1 MYSNLNKTFA
11 VNDQPF
17 HSHDMRCGE
26 ILKRTFKMTN
36 IMAEAVEAIEKKL
49 DGSVFDGSAKFAIQ
63 DEGSIIIDS
72 SGVRVSDD
80 ETEVTLSAS
89 LETFQEI
96 LEGDLDSASAFMTG
110 RLQLDGD
117 MSVAMRLASV
127 LS

>member
-17 HSHDMRCGE
+17 YSHKICRGE

-49 DGSVFDGSAKFAIQ
+49 EGSVFDGSAKFAIQ

-96 LEGDLDSASAFMTG
+96 LEGDLDSTSAFMTG

>member
-1 MYSNLNKTFA
+1 
-11 VNDQPF
+11 
-17 HSHDMRCGE
+17 
-26 ILKRTFKMTN
+26 MTD

-49 DGSVFDGSAKFAIQ
+49 EGSVFAGSAKFAIQ
-63 DEGSIIIDS
+63 DEGAIIIDY

-96 LEGDLDSASAFMTG
+96 LQGNLDSASAFMTG

-117 MSVAMRLASV
+117 MSCLLYTSPSPRD
-127 LS
+127 

>member
-1 MYSNLNKTFA
+1 
-11 VNDQPF
+11 
-17 HSHDMRCGE
+17 
-26 ILKRTFKMTN
+26 MTD
-36 IMAEAVEAIEKKL
+36 IMTEAVEAIEKKRS
-49 DGSVFDGSAKFAIQ
+49 GSVFDGSAKFEIK

-72 SGVRVSDD
+72 SGVRISDD

-96 LEGDLDSASAFMTG
+96 LQGDLDSTSAFMTG

-117 MSVAMRLASV
+117 MSVAMRLASL

>member
-1 MYSNLNKTFA
+1 
-11 VNDQPF
+11 
-17 HSHDMRCGE
+17 MR
-26 ILKRTFKMTN
+26 I
-36 IMAEAVEAIEKKL
+36 
-49 DGSVFDGSAKFAIQ
+49 
-63 DEGSIIIDS
+63 
-72 SGVRVSDD
+72 SDD

-117 MSVAMRLASV
+117 MSVAMRLASI

>member
-1 MYSNLNKTFA
+1 MSFTKELLWQDI
-11 VNDQPF
+11 V
-17 HSHDMRCGE
+17 
-26 ILKRTFKMTN
+26 KRTIKMAD

-49 DGSVFDGSAKFAIQ
+49 AGSIFDGSAKFEIQ

-117 MSVAMRLASV
+117 MSVAMRLASI

>member
-1 MYSNLNKTFA
+1 
-11 VNDQPF
+11 
-17 HSHDMRCGE
+17 
-26 ILKRTFKMTN
+26 MTD
-36 IMAEAVEAIEKKL
+36 IMTEAVEAIEKNL
-49 DGSVFDGSAKFAIQ
+49 SGSVFDGSAKFEIQ

-72 SGVRVSDD
+72 SGVRISDD

-96 LEGDLDSASAFMTG
+96 LQGELDSTSAFMTG

-117 MSVAMRLASV
+117 MSVAMRLASL

>member
-1 MYSNLNKTFA
+1 
-11 VNDQPF
+11 
-17 HSHDMRCGE
+17 
-26 ILKRTFKMTN
+26 MTDL
-36 IMAEAVEAIEKKL
+36 MTEAVEAIEKKL
-49 DGSVFDGSAKFAIQ
+49 SGSVFDGSAKFEIQ

-72 SGVRVSDD
+72 SGVRISDD

-96 LEGDLDSASAFMTG
+96 LQGELDSTSAFMTG

-117 MSVAMRLASV
+117 MSVAMRLASL

>member
-1 MYSNLNKTFA
+1 
-11 VNDQPF
+11 
-17 HSHDMRCGE
+17 
-26 ILKRTFKMTN
+26 MTDL
-36 IMAEAVEAIEKKL
+36 MTEAVEAIEKKL
-49 DGSVFDGSAKFAIQ
+49 SGSVFDGSAKFDIQ

-72 SGVRVSDD
+72 SGVRISDD

-96 LEGDLDSASAFMTG
+96 LQGDLDSTSAFMTG

-117 MSVAMRLASV
+117 MSVAMRLASL

>member
-1 MYSNLNKTFA
+1 MSFTKELLWQDI
-11 VNDQPF
+11 V
-17 HSHDMRCGE
+17 
-26 ILKRTFKMTN
+26 KRTIKMAD

-49 DGSVFDGSAKFAIQ
+49 AGSIFDGSAKFEIQ

-96 LEGDLDSASAFMTG
+96 LQGNLDSASAFMTG